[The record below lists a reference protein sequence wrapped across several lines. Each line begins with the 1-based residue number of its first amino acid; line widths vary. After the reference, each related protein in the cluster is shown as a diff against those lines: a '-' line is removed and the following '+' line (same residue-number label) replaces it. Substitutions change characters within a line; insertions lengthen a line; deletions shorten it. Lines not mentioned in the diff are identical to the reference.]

1 MALDKDT
8 AAKALELH
16 SRLKGK
22 IGIAAK
28 FLIRDKKDLALAY
41 TPGVAEPCRI
51 IAKDK
56 NAAYKYTMKGNSVA
70 VVSDGSAV
78 LGLGNI
84 GAEAALPV
92 MEGKCLLFRQLAGIN
107 AFPICLD
114 TQEPEEI
121 IAAVKAIAP
130 VFGGINLEDIA
141 APKCFHIEE
150 RLRKELQIPV
160 IHDDQRGTSVVVL
173 AALMNA
179 LKVTGKRK
187 EETEAVI
194 SGAGAAGI
202 AVARMLIRFGLKD
215 IVLVD
220 SKGAVYKGRK
230 EGMNA
235 YKEEIARATN
245 RQGKKGGL
253 AEAVKGAD
261 LFIGVS
267 APNILSAEMVRSM
280 SKPIIF
286 AMANP
291 VPEIM
296 PDEARKGGTSVI
308 ATGRSDFP
316 NQINNSLSFPGLFR
330 GALDSRAKQ
339 INEEML
345 LAAAYTLAGLV
356 KKPAKDKIIPDALD
370 KKIVPAVA
378 KAVYKAAFE
387 TGVAGF
393 VQK

>member
-1 MALDKDT
+1 MAKDKDT

-22 IGIAAK
+22 IGTAAK
-28 FLIRDKKDLALAY
+28 FLIKDKKDLSLAY
-41 TPGVAEPCRI
+41 TPGVAEPCKI

-56 NAAYKYTMKGNSVA
+56 SAAYRYTMKGNSVA

-84 GAEAALPV
+84 GPEAAIPV
-92 MEGKCLLFRQLAGIN
+92 MEGKCLLFRQLAKID

-114 TQEPEEI
+114 TQETEEI
-121 IAAVKAIAP
+121 IAAVKVIAP

-141 APKCFHIEE
+141 APKCFYIEE
-150 RLRKELQIPV
+150 RLRNELQIPV

-179 LKVTGKRK
+179 LKVTGKTK
-187 EETEAVI
+187 EETQAVI

-202 AVARMLIRFGLKD
+202 AVARALIRFGLKD

-220 SKGAVYKGRK
+220 SKGAVYRGRK
-230 EGMNA
+230 GGMNS
-235 YKEEIARATN
+235 YKEEIAKATN
-245 RQGKKGGL
+245 RKMRKGGL
-253 AEAVKGAD
+253 GDAVKGAD
-261 LFIGVS
+261 VFIGVS
-267 APNILSAEMVRSM
+267 APGILSAEMVRSM
-280 SKPIIF
+280 NRPIIF

-296 PDEARKGGTSVI
+296 PGEASKGSAAVI

-330 GALDSRAKQ
+330 GTLDSGAKT

-345 LAAAYTLAGLV
+345 MAAASALAGLV
-356 KKPAKDKIIPDALD
+356 KKPAKDRIIPDALD
-370 KKIVPAVA
+370 TKIVPAVS
-378 KAVYKAAFE
+378 KAVYKAAFD
-387 TGVAGF
+387 TGVAGLA
-393 VQK
+393 VK

>member
-1 MALDKDT
+1 MAQNRDTKDT

-28 FLIRDKKDLALAY
+28 FLIKDKTGLSLAY
-41 TPGVAEPCRI
+41 TPGVAAPCNE
-51 IAKDK
+51 IAKEK
-56 NAAYKYTMKGNSVA
+56 SLAYKYTMKGNSVA

-84 GAEAALPV
+84 GPEAAIPV
-92 MEGKCLLFRQLAGIN
+92 MEGKCLLFRQLAKID
-107 AFPICLD
+107 AFPICLG

-121 IAAVKAIAP
+121 ISIVKAIAP

-141 APKCFHIEE
+141 APKCFYIEE
-150 RLRKELQIPV
+150 RLRNELQIPV

-187 EETEAVI
+187 EETQAVI
-194 SGAGAAGI
+194 SGAGAAGM
-202 AVARMLIRFGLKD
+202 AVARALIRFGLKD

-220 SKGAVYKGRK
+220 SKGAVYRGRK
-230 EGMNA
+230 EGMNS
-235 YKEEIARATN
+235 YKEEIAKATN
-245 RQGKKGGL
+245 RKMRKGGL

-267 APNILSAEMVRSM
+267 APKILSAEMVRSM
-280 SKPIIF
+280 NKPIIF

-296 PDEARKGGTSVI
+296 PEEAKKGGASVV

-330 GALDSRAKQ
+330 GALDSGAKT

-345 LAAAYTLAGLV
+345 MAAAYALAGLV
-356 KKPAKDKIIPDALD
+356 KKPTKDRIVPDALD

-378 KAVYKAAFE
+378 KAVMEAAIS
-387 TGVAGF
+387 TGAA
-393 VQK
+393 